1 MSDPLES
8 ERITLR
14 LDADDLKLIDEFIA
28 TSNEFSNRSQLARSA
43 VRAYIEMRAGGGQ
56 GTTSK
61 PNEVLVQIPPLVLET
76 IRQLVNEGVFSSV
89 SEAVADAARHEFLHQ
104 EHVDGLKKEANVQG
118 TGYKVVPGA

>member
-28 TSNEFSNRSQLARSA
+28 NSNEFSNRSQLARAA
-43 VRAYIEMRAGGGQ
+43 VRTYIEMRAGGGQ

-61 PNEVLVQIPPLVLET
+61 QNEILVQIPPLVLET
-76 IRQLVNEGVFSSV
+76 VRQLVNEGVYSTI
-89 SEAVADAARHEFLHQ
+89 SEAVADAARHEFLHE
-104 EHVDGLKKEANVQG
+104 EHVEGLKKDANEQG
-118 TGYKVVPGA
+118 KGYKVVPGA